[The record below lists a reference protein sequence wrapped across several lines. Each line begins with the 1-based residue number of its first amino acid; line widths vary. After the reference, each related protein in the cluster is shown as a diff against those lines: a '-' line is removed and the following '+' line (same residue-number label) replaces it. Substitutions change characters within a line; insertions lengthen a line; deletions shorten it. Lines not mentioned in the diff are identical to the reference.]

1 MNLSDINLSDFDLR
15 EAGEW
20 PLVGKVVL
28 IILVVAA
35 VLGGGY
41 YFFVKDQLA
50 ELDRVALEEQK
61 LRQEFI
67 EKQRVAANLE
77 SFRAQLK
84 QMEADLAVMLRQLP
98 TGTEMPDL
106 LEDVS
111 NTGKRSGLEFELF
124 KPEAEQPRD
133 FYAAKPIT
141 IKAKGSYHQFG
152 AFVSGVAAL
161 SRIVTLE
168 NATLTGAGGGKGTGK
183 GAGKVGSTEP
193 VSIQATLQTYRYMEE
208 GSATAA
214 GGQQMGPRRP
224 RAASRRRPARNERAI
239 SSGLQGGGRS
249 RRRGAGSGA
258 GRAGGVRPAGHGRPA
273 AVRRDHQAHH
283 ADQKARSAAG
293 HQAVHAVRLHRP
305 GGQGSVHL
313 GAVRAG
319 RGAGDAG

>member
-77 SFRAQLK
+77 SFRVQLR
-84 QMEADLAVMLRQLP
+84 QMEADLGVMLRQLP

-208 GSATAA
+208 GSAPVA
-214 GGQQMGPRRP
+214 GGQQKG
-224 RAASRRRPARNERAI
+224 AAPA
-239 SSGLQGGGRS
+239 
-249 RRRGAGSGA
+249 AGSQQKEA
-258 GRAGGVRPAGHGRPA
+258 G
-273 AVRRDHQAHH
+273 
-283 ADQKARSAAG
+283 KK
-293 HQAVHAVRLHRP
+293 
-305 GGQGSVHL
+305 
-313 GAVRAG
+313 
-319 RGAGDAG
+319 